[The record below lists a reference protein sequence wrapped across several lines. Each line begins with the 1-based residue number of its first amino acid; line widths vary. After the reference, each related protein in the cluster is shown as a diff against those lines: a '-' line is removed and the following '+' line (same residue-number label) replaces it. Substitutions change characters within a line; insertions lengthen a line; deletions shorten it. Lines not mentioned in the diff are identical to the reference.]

1 MITRTW
7 RTTQIKTKMKLT
19 DIYNFYISGFKAMT
33 IGRIL
38 WLIILVKLFIMFFVL
53 KLFFFP
59 SFLKNKTEK
68 EKQEYVSNE
77 LIRRVL
83 SQEETIIK
91 TN

>member
-1 MITRTW
+1 MITCTW

-33 IGRIL
+33 IGLIL

-77 LIRRVL
+77 LIRRAL